1 MAEAA
6 SNTDYLLEYSESIA
20 SLPAELKKN
29 LALLGELDAKL
40 KGAVQGTKASPPRV
54 LSRCAASVSNPLRCR
69 HRADSFEDIEQ
80 RTTTKAL
87 RRSKGTRTAESQRV
101 QWEQT
106 RKQRQE
112 CIDISDEKVAL
123 AEQTYE
129 LVDSHV
135 RRLDETLQQFEAE
148 LRQTD
153 PSRLADLKLAAVQ
166 ADPFAAAGIGQGS
179 RKRGARDLQYSD
191 MPIDDNEPRYCTCQQ
206 VSFGEMVACD
216 NDDVRHPNRYP
227 YRSLLATQEHL
238 ARLLPKRDQP
248 GFGRLI
254 KLWCG
259 VVRSVLTSGFI
270 MHAWG

>member
-1 MAEAA
+1 M
-6 SNTDYLLEYSESIA
+6 
-20 SLPAELKKN
+20 
-29 LALLGELDAKL
+29 
-40 KGAVQGTKASPPRV
+40 
-54 LSRCAASVSNPLRCR
+54 CAFNPLRCL
-69 HRADSFEDIEQ
+69 HHTDSFAEIEQ
-80 RTTTKAL
+80 RTTKVM
-87 RRSKGTRTAESQRV
+87 RRSKGTRTADSQRA

-106 RKQRQE
+106 RKERQE
-112 CIDISDEKVAL
+112 CVDISDEKVAL

-216 NDDVRHPNRYP
+216 NDDVRCRVARTNKR
-227 YRSLLATQEHL
+227 LAHL
-238 ARLLPKRDQP
+238 AHPPKCICCV
-248 GFGRLI
+248 GLELI
-254 KLWCG
+254 VNA
-259 VVRSVLTSGFI
+259 VVV
-270 MHAWG
+270 

>member
-1 MAEAA
+1 MAEAAAAAAGGA
-6 SNTDYLLEYSESIA
+6 SNTDYLMEYSESIA

-29 LALLGELDAKL
+29 LALLGELDGKL
-40 KGAVQGTKASPPRV
+40 KGARGARKA
-54 LSRCAASVSNPLRCR
+54 AASRPPGCLRACVSAAPSFHHVCR
-69 HRADSFEDIEQ
+69 IADSFAEIEQ
-80 RTTTKAL
+80 RATKVMRRTKA
-87 RRSKGTRTAESQRV
+87 TRTAESQRV

-106 RKQRQE
+106 RKERQE
-112 CIDISDEKVAL
+112 CVDISDEKVAL

-129 LVDSHV
+129 LVDGHV

-191 MPIDDNEPRYCTCQQ
+191 MPIDDNEPRYCTCRQ

-216 NDDVRHPNRYP
+216 NDDVRPLYCRAP
-227 YRSLLATQEHL
+227 
-238 ARLLPKRDQP
+238 
-248 GFGRLI
+248 
-254 KLWCG
+254 
-259 VVRSVLTSGFI
+259 
-270 MHAWG
+270 

>member
-1 MAEAA
+1 MVEAA

-40 KGAVQGTKASPPRV
+40 KSAGRRATASPART
-54 LSRCAASVSNPLRCR
+54 SARCRLCAFNPLCCLR
-69 HRADSFEDIEQ
+69 HTDSFAEIEQ
-80 RTTTKAL
+80 RTTKL
-87 RRSKGTRTAESQRV
+87 MRRSKVTRTADSQRA

-106 RKQRQE
+106 RKERQE
-112 CIDISDEKVAL
+112 CVDISDEKVAL

-148 LRQTD
+148 LRQID

-191 MPIDDNEPRYCTCQQ
+191 MPIDDNEPRYCICQQ

-216 NDDVRHPNRYP
+216 NDDVRCRISN
-227 YRSLLATQEHL
+227 TNKHL
-238 ARLLPKRDQP
+238 ARLAHP
-248 GFGRLI
+248 
-254 KLWCG
+254 
-259 VVRSVLTSGFI
+259 SSASAVLG
-270 MHAWG
+270 

>member
-1 MAEAA
+1 MLGGLGRRRMAEAA
-6 SNTDYLLEYSESIA
+6 TNTDYLLEYSESIA

-40 KGAVQGTKASPPRV
+40 KGAARGRKPSLPRV
-54 LSRCAASVSNPLRCR
+54 LTRCAAVPTHCV
-69 HRADSFEDIEQ
+69 HFADSFEEIEQ
-80 RTTTKAL
+80 RTTKMIEK
-87 RRSKGTRTAESQRV
+87 RRGKGTRTAESQRA
-101 QWEQT
+101 QWDQT
-106 RKQRQE
+106 RKERQE

-216 NDDVRHPNRYP
+216 NDDVRYP
-227 YRSLLATQEHL
+227 I
-238 ARLLPKRDQP
+238 ARCLQHTNALRIYYYLCKVTR
-248 GFGRLI
+248 I
-254 KLWCG
+254 W
-259 VVRSVLTSGFI
+259 
-270 MHAWG
+270 